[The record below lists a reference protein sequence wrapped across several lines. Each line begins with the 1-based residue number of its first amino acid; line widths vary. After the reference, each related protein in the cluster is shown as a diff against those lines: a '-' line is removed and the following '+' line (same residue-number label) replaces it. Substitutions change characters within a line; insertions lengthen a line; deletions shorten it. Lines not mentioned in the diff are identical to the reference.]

1 MGPLEP
7 LATRTAYV
15 EGGFGDVPEHVDG
28 LLARASRIVRG
39 ECAAVGVDIDQRIA
53 DGALDADLVADVVC
67 DMVAYA
73 AASPGGVGIE
83 SLQQGAG
90 PYQET
95 TKFVNP
101 VGQLSFTR
109 VHRRRLGVP
118 MRRAFELDPAAD
130 ARPGRGVSGME
141 IAGGLNGD

>member
-1 MGPLEP
+1 MEP
-7 LATRTAYV
+7 YATRADYIM
-15 EGGFGDVPEHVDG
+15 GGFGEEPENLEG
-28 LLARASRIVRG
+28 LLARASRIVRA
-39 ECAAVGVDIDQRIA
+39 ESAQVGVDIDARIEA
-53 DGALDADLVADVVC
+53 ELLDPELVADVVC

-73 AASPGGVGIE
+73 AASPGGVGVE

-95 TKFVNP
+95 VKFVNP

-118 MRRAFELDPAAD
+118 LRRAFEIDTAHNINSRGEGLDPLVGA
-130 ARPGRGVSGME
+130 
-141 IAGGLNGD
+141 LNAY